1 MSITTKNAQ
10 NSEYAFVA
18 PAGNSRCQALD
29 DLQNAQND
37 LASYNSQLVSLQ
49 TQPER
54 VQNAMY
60 NASQQ
65 LQQIRSRLDGT
76 DVGET
81 ALRPSQKVLMQA
93 QQALLNA
100 GD

>member
-1 MSITTKNAQ
+1 
-10 NSEYAFVA
+10 
-18 PAGNSRCQALD
+18 
-29 DLQNAQND
+29 
-37 LASYNSQLVSLQ
+37 
-49 TQPER
+49 
-54 VQNAMY
+54 MY

-81 ALRPSQKVLMQA
+81 ALRPSQKVLIQV

-100 GD
+100 EIDQQRKARKEHCLAGYLAKAA